1 MIHLMR
7 SLKNRI
13 YSNNHSYCSN
23 SKSTRRRHLSID
35 DNRYSSCSSSLDIGF
50 HVIFYLSILAIVA
63 SYTFGVEY
71 VLPQVLIAT
80 VTASLSDSLLRF
92 TKTGEWLFS
101 KGAVISGLI
110 IALTMTRGQIWYV
123 PATAATIA
131 IISKHLITRQGRN
144 VFNPSALSIAVTSFI
159 FPIDLYL
166 RHSAHL
172 EGGASLY
179 FASSYLQ
186 LDRWATLFLCRHG
199 WIGSISSIGVVLLG
213 LITAYEVKRHI
224 SALSFLTAYIL
235 LFMQFAFVTNQDV
248 IIRVSLEIF
257 ASGALF
263 FAFFMVTDPPTSAA
277 TRRGQLIYGVAV
289 AVTAFILR
297 LTLPLVASPL
307 PCNSLLFALIILNL
321 FAPSIDRKIFAV
333 RVSL

>member
-1 MIHLMR
+1 MIHLMK
-7 SLKNRI
+7 SSKYQI
-13 YSNNHSYCSN
+13 CSGNHTFCSN
-23 SKSTRRRHLSID
+23 SKSKTSRHLDID
-35 DNRYSSCSSSLDIGF
+35 NNRYFSGSSSLDIGSLL
-50 HVIFYLSILAIVA
+50 IFYLSILAIIA
-63 SYTFGVEY
+63 SYTHDIEY

-80 VTASLSDSLLRF
+80 VTASLLDSLLRF
-92 TKTGEWLFS
+92 TKTGKWLFS

-110 IALTMTRGQIWYV
+110 IALIMTRGQIWYV

-144 VFNPSALSIAVTSFI
+144 VFNPSGLSIAVTSFI

-166 RHSAHL
+166 HHAGYL
-172 EGGASLY
+172 EGGASLH
-179 FASSYLQ
+179 FASSYLG
-186 LDRWATLFLCRHG
+186 LDRWATFFLCRHG
-199 WIGSISSIGVVLLG
+199 WIGSTSSVGVVLLG
-213 LITAYEVKRHI
+213 LITAYQVKRHI

-235 LFMQFAFVTNQDV
+235 LFMQFAFVTNQDAV
-248 IIRVSLEIF
+248 LRVSLEIF

-277 TRRGQLIYGVAV
+277 TKGGQLVFGVAV

-297 LTLPLVASPL
+297 LTLTLVVSSL
-307 PCNSLLFALIILNL
+307 PCNSLLFSLLILNL
-321 FAPSIDRKIFAV
+321 LAPSIDKKIFPI